1 MCDRCRTTCA
11 KNILTSIVLTR
22 ELEGKIGTASLSPSS
37 TSSSS
42 YSSPVLLPALL
53 LSGLLNVFSGG
64 HLVHLASALFSS
76 FSASS
81 REDNIPPLQLSSPTH
96 STFSPAPSPS
106 QTWGIEELD
115 DSLDNLIRSHLKS
128 SIKSDSETGKRR
140 NGRCHRRSCPS

>member
-1 MCDRCRTTCA
+1 MCKR
-11 KNILTSIVLTR
+11 NILTFIVLTR

-37 TSSSS
+37 TSSSPSS

-76 FSASS
+76 FSPVS
-81 REDNIPPLQLSSPTH
+81 REDKIPPLQLSSPTH
-96 STFSPAPSPS
+96 STFSPAPPPS

-115 DSLDNLIRSHLKS
+115 DSLDNLIRSQ
-128 SIKSDSETGKRR
+128 
-140 NGRCHRRSCPS
+140 